1 MIYIRSNSKLLVADT
16 VLTSQVVSHQTCQS
30 SVSSADTKMAE
41 EVAPAG
47 HGPAIRPAAGATA
60 TA

>member
-1 MIYIRSNSKLLVADT
+1 MDKVIVEYDIHSFKHNLLVADT
-16 VLTSQVVSHQTCQS
+16 VLTSLLKRCQP
-30 SVSSADTKMAE
+30 SAGQMAE

-47 HGPAIRPAAGATA
+47 HGPAIRPAAGVTA